1 MSIETLP
8 VRASDQ
14 RPVAFGPQLQWE
26 IEQFLYAEAHLLDTR
41 RYEEWLEL
49 LTADIRYVMR
59 VVTDRIRRDAIRFK
73 PQAIELKHFDDGR
86 ENLEHRVQRIRSG
99 MAWSDDPPVR
109 GTHYVANVRVS
120 AGDTAQELRV
130 SSNFLVHV
138 SRTDEPATVF
148 SGARDD
154 VLRAADA
161 GWRIASR
168 TISLDESVLNST
180 NLTFFF

>member
-1 MSIETLP
+1 
-8 VRASDQ
+8 
-14 RPVAFGPQLQWE
+14 
-26 IEQFLYAEAHLLDTR
+26 
-41 RYEEWLEL
+41 
-49 LTADIRYVMR
+49 
-59 VVTDRIRRDAIRFK
+59 
-73 PQAIELKHFDDGR
+73 
-86 ENLEHRVQRIRSG
+86 
-99 MAWSDDPPVR
+99 
-109 GTHYVANVRVS
+109 
-120 AGDTAQELRV
+120 
-130 SSNFLVHV
+130 V